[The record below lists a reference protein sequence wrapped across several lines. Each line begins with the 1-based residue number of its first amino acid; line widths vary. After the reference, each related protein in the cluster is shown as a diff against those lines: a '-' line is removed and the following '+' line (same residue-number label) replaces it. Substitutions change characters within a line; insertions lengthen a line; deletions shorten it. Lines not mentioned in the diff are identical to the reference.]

1 MKNYKLK
8 NFNAKNYNFKKTN
21 FMSNLDDKNKK
32 SNNFK
37 LQLKTNGIKIISSTK
52 HSKNNSKYSNT
63 PTINLFKKINELI
76 SPLKFILIL
85 KITNNNKKYNN
96 RSRKVSQKDI
106 FISTML
112 IIYKR
117 KLLTKVKSPTWT
129 LNNNRDLQEL

>member
-8 NFNAKNYNFKKTN
+8 NFNAKNYNFKKTK

-117 KLLTKVKSPTWT
+117 KLLTKVKNLT
-129 LNNNRDLQEL
+129 

>member
-117 KLLTKVKSPTWT
+117 KLLTKVKSPT
-129 LNNNRDLQEL
+129 

>member
-117 KLLTKVKSPTWT
+117 KLLTKVKNLT
-129 LNNNRDLQEL
+129 